1 MLVWP
6 LLVAVGFVLLN
17 GLVIARGASST
28 AGFDFE
34 RNRAR
39 EAKTS
44 AAAVPAGAAALSAAS
59 SSGAASAGTAAA
71 GEPAPVAELA
81 ALDEIEELHMQRS
94 LAVSVAAHPAGKL
107 AGPPA
112 AVAWWLVPDDV
123 EPAGAPVL
131 AGPFADRVDAEWA
144 AFAGDLDAVPAYGTH
159 QQGRGFLRRPCPQDQ
174 DWLGELGDH
183 LDRLSDDWTELVTD
197 NDPLT
202 TLVVELAAVLVEAG
216 VTLRDGTGLDPS
228 GGVCLT
234 PAPDLGGILLSW
246 QPHDR
251 MGVHSTRGAAVNA
264 AVQHTL
270 STAVADLLLQLG
282 FAVESFGSAGCHLV
296 RG

>member
-6 LLVAVGFVLLN
+6 LVVSLGFVFLN
-17 GLVIARGASST
+17 GVVIALGASST
-28 AGFDFE
+28 AGFDFD

-39 EAKTS
+39 EEKVR
-44 AAAVPAGAAALSAAS
+44 AAAVPAVASAAGVPS
-59 SSGAASAGTAAA
+59 PAPAGPAAA
-71 GEPAPVAELA
+71 GAAELE
-81 ALDEIEELHMQRS
+81 ALDALEELQAQRS

-107 AGPPA
+107 VGANPTVG
-112 AVAWWLVPDDV
+112 WWLVADPVDD
-123 EPAGAPVL
+123 AIDGDGQVL
-131 AGPFADRVDAEWA
+131 AGPFADRMDAEWA
-144 AFAGDLDAVPAYGTH
+144 AFSGDLDASPVYGVH
-159 QQGRGFLRRPCPQDQ
+159 QPGRGLVRRPCPQDQ

-197 NDPLT
+197 SDPLT
-202 TLVVELAAVLVEAG
+202 SLVVELAAVLVEAG
-216 VTLRDGTGLDPS
+216 VSLRDGTGQDPT

-251 MGVHSTRGAAVNA
+251 MSMQHARGSAVSA

-270 STAVADLLLQLG
+270 SSAVADLLLQLG
-282 FAVESFGSAGCHLV
+282 FAVESFGPAGCHLV